1 MPFKLPELSYA
12 YDALEPFI
20 DRQTMEIHHQKH
32 HNAYVSKLNAAIE
45 GHGDLHVKSIEDLLK
60 SLNRLPDNIRTAVRN
75 NGGGH
80 YNHTLFWSIMGP
92 GKGGQ
97 PAGKL
102 GEAIDEEF
110 GSFENFRE
118 DFSSAAANRFGS
130 GWAWLVIDEAGKLAV
145 NSTAN
150 QDSPISVGQIPIL
163 GLDVWE
169 HAYYLKYQ
177 NRRPEYIE
185 NWWNVV
191 DWDSVNELYQSTR

>member
-1 MPFKLPELSYA
+1 MAITLPKLPFEKN
-12 YDALEPFI
+12 ALAPHISEKTIEF
-20 DRQTMEIHHQKH
+20 HHGKH
-32 HNAYVSKLNAAIE
+32 HNAYVEKTNALIKGTDLEGQDLEAIIKKSSGDASKAALFNNAAQVWN
-45 GHGDLHVKSIEDLLK
+45 HSFYWQCM
-60 SLNRLPDNIRTAVRN
+60 RP
-75 NGGGH
+75 GGG
-80 YNHTLFWSIMGP
+80 
-92 GKGGQ
+92 GKPSGAV
-97 PAGKL
+97 AGL
-102 GEAIDEEF
+102 IDKAF
-110 GSFENFRE
+110 GSYDKFIEQFK
-118 DFSSAAANRFGS
+118 DAGVTQFGS